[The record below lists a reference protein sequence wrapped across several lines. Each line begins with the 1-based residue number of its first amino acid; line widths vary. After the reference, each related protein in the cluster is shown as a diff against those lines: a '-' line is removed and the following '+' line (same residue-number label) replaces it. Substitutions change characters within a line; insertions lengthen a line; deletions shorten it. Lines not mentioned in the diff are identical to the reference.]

1 MKPVDGD
8 KIAKSIRNLWREF
21 CDIKEDDEE
30 YEYNIGMCGG
40 LLLGLRIVSA
50 APILWPKYGYW
61 INEHEDGHGSWV
73 GTCSECGKENHVDN
87 FCPYCGADMR
97 GTEDERVHKER

>member
-8 KIAKSIRNLWREF
+8 KIAEGIRNLWREF

-50 APILWPKYGYW
+50 APIMWPKHGKW
-61 INEHEDGHGSWV
+61 IDEHEDGHGFWV
-73 GTCSECGKENHVDN
+73 GTCDQCYTENHVDN
-87 FCPYCGADMR
+87 FCPNCGVKMDGMEWR
-97 GTEDERVHKER
+97 T